1 MGAQIELNTMLRLG
15 PNDNKGSELKIGG
28 KYTISKSNR
37 RIYLMDI
44 AILLLEENWD
54 AIGYCA
60 IRKTTIENGKM
71 EITFELLSRF
81 SPEEQRIVTNTMLEG
96 MRLCGY
102 LPAKPN

>member
-15 PNDNKGSELKIGG
+15 PTDVKGIDLKIGG

-37 RIYLMDI
+37 RIYVMDI

-81 SPEEQRIVTNTMLEG
+81 SPEEQRIVTDTMLEG
-96 MRLCGY
+96 LRLCGY